1 MPTTTLARDQ
11 NGYRMP
17 GDVELSLLVAKRQCP
32 IWQVRRPRVSPG
44 YFRLAGAGA
53 QQRYDDVIG
62 HLPGLT
68 SMITLVCP
76 W

>member
-1 MPTTTLARDQ
+1 VIWERPCSPPARS
-11 NGYRMP
+11 GVASEP
-17 GDVELSLLVAKRQCP
+17 GALVVPAGAGLVPPFP
-32 IWQVRRPRVSPG
+32 IEPAAG
-44 YFRLAGAGA
+44 AAGAGA

-62 HLPGLT
+62 NLPGLT